1 MDKRNI
7 ITIDL
12 GASKIRFM
20 AVNGRK
26 ELTEYLDTPSVNLV
40 GWEINNQELVKL
52 LADNIQR
59 SINDIQ
65 KEGNEV
71 SAISIGSPGPLDP
84 IKGII
89 LTPPNLKGIRHLA
102 IVDELKHIF
111 NLPTFLLNDADA
123 SVLGE
128 WWLRE
133 HKKFKDIVYITL
145 STGVG
150 SGILKNNQLL
160 KEKLELGH
168 QPLAIEYAQR
178 LCSCGELNHAEAF
191 LGTEGLSKTYAD
203 VFEIKTDLKPE
214 EQHLIS
220 PKMRN
225 GITSGDPKWIA
236 VQETYANHLA
246 IFLKNTFIAFRSEL
260 IILGGGIIFGNKPL
274 FEQTKEK
281 LKQLIPDKVTNI
293 ELAQSGYNVNLGAAK
308 YALERLEN

>member
-7 ITIDL
+7 ITIDI

-20 AVNGRK
+20 AGNERK
-26 ELTEYLDTPSVNLV
+26 ELTEYLDTSPVNLV
-40 GWEINNQELVKL
+40 GWEINNQELIKL
-52 LADNIQR
+52 LADNIR
-59 SINDIQ
+59 SLINDIQ

-71 SAISIGSPGPLDP
+71 SAISIGSPGSLDP
-84 IKGII
+84 VKGII

-102 IVDELKHIF
+102 VVDELKHIF

-150 SGILKNNQLL
+150 SGILKNHQLL
-160 KEKLELGH
+160 EKKLELGH

-191 LGTEGLSKTYAD
+191 LGTQGLSKTYSD
-203 VFEIKTDLKPE
+203 IFEIKTDLKPE

-220 PKMRN
+220 PQMRR
-225 GITSGDPKWIA
+225 GIANSDPRWRA
-236 VQETYANHLA
+236 VQEMYTDHLA
-246 IFLKNTFIAFRSEL
+246 VFLKNIFLDFRPEL
-260 IILGGGIIFGNKPL
+260 IILGGGIIFGNKSL
-274 FEQTKEK
+274 LKQAKEK
-281 LKQLIPDKVTNI
+281 LKRLVPDEVSNI
-293 ELAQSGYNVNLGAAK
+293 ELALSDNNVNLGAAK
-308 YALERLEN
+308 YALEQLKG